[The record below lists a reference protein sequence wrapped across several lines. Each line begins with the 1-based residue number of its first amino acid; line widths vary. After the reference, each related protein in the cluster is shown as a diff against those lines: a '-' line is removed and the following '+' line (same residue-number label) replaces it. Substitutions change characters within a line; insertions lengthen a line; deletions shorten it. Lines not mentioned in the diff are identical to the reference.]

1 MVYTH
6 VSNAMYGDVKILIFY
21 LYHKQHKL
29 SLQSNLYI
37 QGTVILECDITFL
50 KFLAPATLF
59 FFSDTTFCTKFV
71 FPWRVHS
78 KIGVQFIDKQFCLT
92 NCTDCNLFLEIT
104 PLEQFSTECHK
115 TKTKPITY
123 QLDYQANFKLVKPI
137 PQ

>member
-59 FFSDTTFCTKFV
+59 IFSDTTFCTKFV

-78 KIGVQFIDKQFCLT
+78 KIGVQLSINSFVLQIAQIAIYSWKLPHWSSFQLSVIKPKPNQLPT
-92 NCTDCNLFLEIT
+92 N
-104 PLEQFSTECHK
+104 
-115 TKTKPITY
+115 
-123 QLDYQANFKLVKPI
+123 
-137 PQ
+137 

>member
-37 QGTVILECDITFL
+37 QGTVILECNITFL

-59 FFSDTTFCTKFV
+59 FSQTQLFV
-71 FPWRVHS
+71 P
-78 KIGVQFIDKQFCLT
+78 
-92 NCTDCNLFLEIT
+92 NLFFHGGSILKLGCNSSINSFVLQIAQIAIYSWKL
-104 PLEQFSTECHK
+104 PHWSSFQLSVI
-115 TKTKPITY
+115 KPKPN
-123 QLDYQANFKLVKPI
+123 QLPTN
-137 PQ
+137 